1 MRSASNGESLRPRYW
16 HIVLCAIVGTGI
28 FILIDSLYLNK
39 FGELPSLKV
48 IWGVAV
54 IVTLLMGIVATT
66 GAGGA
71 ALWKRIA
78 GAAMCGA
85 AVGIISAVISGWIG
99 ANDSLEISVIAIIGL
114 WRAFVFTTVSV
125 IGVLLTEVNMPEP
138 EKMTIEN

>member
-1 MRSASNGESLRPRYW
+1 MRESLRPRYW

-28 FILIDSLYLNK
+28 FILIDSLYWNK

-54 IVTLLMGIVATT
+54 IVPLLMGIVATA

-78 GAAMCGA
+78 GAAICGA
-85 AVGIISAVISGWIG
+85 AVGIISAVISGWFG
-99 ANDSLEISVIAIIGL
+99 ANDSLEISVIAINGL

-138 EKMTIEN
+138 DKMTIEN